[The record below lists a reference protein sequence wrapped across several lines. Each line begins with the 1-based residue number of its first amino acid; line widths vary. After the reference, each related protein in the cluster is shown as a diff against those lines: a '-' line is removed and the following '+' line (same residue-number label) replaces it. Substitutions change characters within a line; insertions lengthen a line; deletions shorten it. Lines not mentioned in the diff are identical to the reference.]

1 MQVDS
6 QTTGKMAKDN
16 IFGQT
21 QIESIE
27 EDSGKVLHQGMAN
40 YIYRM
45 DKWSEG
51 PGRKAKI

>member
-27 EDSGKVLHQGMAN
+27 GDSGKVLHQGMAN